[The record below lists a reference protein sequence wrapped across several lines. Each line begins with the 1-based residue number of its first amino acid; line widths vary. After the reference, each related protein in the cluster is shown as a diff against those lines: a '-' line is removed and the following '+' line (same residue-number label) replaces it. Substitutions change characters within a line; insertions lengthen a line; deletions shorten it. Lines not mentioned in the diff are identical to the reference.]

1 MCSGACRY
9 DSPGYSGHGWL
20 DRQLLSSTCEY
31 SSVPLY
37 YLDIATPPTGNK
49 KRIVVSKKA
58 DRTAYD
64 VRYSCR
70 TEPPKMP
77 RLE

>member
-1 MCSGACRY
+1 MFLNMCVIR
-9 DSPGYSGHGWL
+9 
-20 DRQLLSSTCEY
+20 
-31 SSVPLY
+31 SV
-37 YLDIATPPTGNK
+37 AVA
-49 KRIVVSKKA
+49 RKA

-77 RLE
+77 HLE